1 MESLNLC
8 ISLHEQLTSR
18 ARSLSLH
25 RGDYIVPPN
34 TTLLIDLDV
43 LEVSQPN
50 VFSVIDSDADGYFSP
65 VDVSDYFKSQNW
77 TEVDGA
83 VESMFERLDMDKDGL
98 VSWDEFDGPK
108 GIKSPFKAKDE
119 L

>member
-1 MESLNLC
+1 M
-8 ISLHEQLTSR
+8 
-18 ARSLSLH
+18 
-25 RGDYIVPPN
+25 PPN

-43 LEVSQPN
+43 LDVSQPN
-50 VFSVIDSDADGYFSP
+50 VFSVIDADADGYFSP
-65 VDVSDYFKSQNW
+65 VDVSDYFQSQNW

-83 VESMFERLDMDKDGL
+83 VESMFERLDTDKDGL

-108 GIKSPFKAKDE
+108 GIKSPIKAKDE